1 MYEEP
6 EKPAN
11 AIDFIK
17 MTLGAP
23 SGVDVD
29 ALKAE
34 NEQLKAK
41 CDELEQKLKEAE
53 AKLATTEGGE

>member
-1 MYEEP
+1 MP
-6 EKPAN
+6 FS
-11 AIDFIK
+11 FIK

-41 CDELEQKLKEAE
+41 CDELQMKLDEANS
-53 AKLATTEGGE
+53 KLEPPAE

>member
-1 MYEEP
+1 MP
-6 EKPAN
+6 IACLIPRPCS
-11 AIDFIK
+11 FIK

-34 NEQLKAK
+34 NEQLRQK
-41 CDELEQKLKEAE
+41 CDEMELKLAEAE
-53 AKLATTEGGE
+53 KKLAEMAEPA